1 MKIMHLILSMT
12 SPNTIDFLIKLP
24 NKGMDGIK
32 YMIQYILQV
41 YHSLNRLIN
50 KG

>member
-1 MKIMHLILSMT
+1 
-12 SPNTIDFLIKLP
+12 
-24 NKGMDGIK
+24 MDGIK

-50 KG
+50 KGWKHISKKEYI